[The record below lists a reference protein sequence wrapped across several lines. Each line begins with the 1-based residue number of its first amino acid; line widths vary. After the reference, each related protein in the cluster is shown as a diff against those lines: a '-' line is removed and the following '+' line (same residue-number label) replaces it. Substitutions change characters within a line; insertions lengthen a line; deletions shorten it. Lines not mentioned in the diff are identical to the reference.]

1 MRTHNIPAA
10 FCAIV
15 FCLAFLPIA
24 AVLQA
29 CHLLP

>member
-1 MRTHNIPAA
+1 MRTYHIPAA
-10 FCAIV
+10 WFAIAFCV
-15 FCLAFLPIA
+15 AFLPIA